1 MAASFQFALSN
12 PVAGKEAEFNAWY
25 GEHHLYV
32 GVTTPGILAGQ
43 RFKRVE
49 GPWPSGDH
57 EFLALWELDN
67 PPYALEQ
74 LALVKGTETMPLSDA
89 VDMAGIQPPTMW
101 IRASMRNAARLVTD
115 TGTRGTVVLVLC
127 NAEGDDDMAFERAML
142 TGSLVDLVDRP
153 GIVCADF
160 LMLADEQIRNN
171 ARKFRFG
178 ILIELSDE
186 AVGLASLEHALP
198 ALRKLDQ
205 ARWKAPVYRPLGAR
219 VDTAAALLRMA
230 DGGAH

>member
-25 GEHHLYV
+25 GEHHLFV
-32 GVTTPGILAGQ
+32 GVTTPGMLAGQ
-43 RFKRVE
+43 RFRRVD

-101 IRASMRNAARLVTD
+101 LRASVRNAARLAAD
-115 TGTRGTVVLVLC
+115 TSTRGTVVLMLC
-127 NAEGDDDMAFERAML
+127 NADGGDDAEFEQAIL
-142 TGSLVDLVDRP
+142 AGGLAHLVDRP
-153 GIVCADF
+153 GVICADF
-160 LMLADEQIRNN
+160 LTLADEQIRNN

-186 AVGLASLEHALP
+186 AVGLGALKDALP
-198 ALRKLDQ
+198 GLQKLDQ
-205 ARWKAPVYRPLGAR
+205 ARWKAPVYRPLGGR
-219 VDTAAALLRMA
+219 VDTAAARLLMA
-230 DGGAH
+230 DDDAH